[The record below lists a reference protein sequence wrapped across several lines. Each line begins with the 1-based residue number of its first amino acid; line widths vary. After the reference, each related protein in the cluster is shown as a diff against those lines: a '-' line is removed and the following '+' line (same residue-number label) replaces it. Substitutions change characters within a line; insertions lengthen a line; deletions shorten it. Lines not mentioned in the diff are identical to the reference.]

1 MHRILVVDDEVPMT
15 KLIEIYLTKNGYRV
29 DAVTSGEAALQELRK
44 HNYDLVLLDVMMP
57 ELSGWDTC
65 KKIRNFSNVP
75 IIMLTARDQI
85 LDKVKGL
92 TLGADDYITKPFE
105 EIELLARMEA
115 LLRRAGGQSGPSS
128 DEIIS
133 HQGIMLNTDT
143 HQVFYLDGEIVLT
156 PKEFHILQ
164 TFLMNIGKVMSR
176 ERLLELVWGY
186 DFYGDHRI
194 VDSHVKNLREKLRVH
209 GLPIDDMLKTIW
221 GVGYKFV

>member
-115 LLRRAGGQSGPSS
+115 LLRRAGGYPSFSS
-128 DEIIS
+128 DEIVT